1 MVCLIHRDSESNLI
15 FARSDNDMY
24 DHMNNSV
31 YSFLY
36 VSTMTL
42 RCCVMQLIR
51 ERFDSII
58 NTYLIEQCGLQPPT
72 SMQIGLVVHS
82 HCDFFGS
89 VAFPSVVDVALR
101 VNKLGKA
108 SVIYEVAIFEHG
120 VEDPRAVG
128 SFTHVFVDRN
138 EMRPMVDGMPSEI
151 RTGLQRMVVSRS
163 FKL

>member
-1 MVCLIHRDSESNLI
+1 
-15 FARSDNDMY
+15 MY

-36 VSTMTL
+36 VSTMTPC
-42 RCCVMQLIR
+42 CCVVQLTR

-58 NTYLIEQCGLQPPT
+58 NAYLIDQCGLQPPT
-72 SMQIGLVVHS
+72 SVQIGLVVHS

-101 VNKLGKA
+101 VTKLGKA
-108 SVIYEVAIFEHG
+108 SVTYEVAIFEHG

-138 EMRPMVDGMPSEI
+138 EMRPVADGMPSEI
-151 RTGLQRMVVSRS
+151 RAGLQRLLVALRS
-163 FKL
+163 SKL